1 MTSIKTLND
10 TTLLVPY
17 TSSGRSHKVIILPNG
32 ILTLLVSD
40 PSEDLASAAICVA
53 AGAHNDPDDIA
64 GLAHFCEH
72 LLLLGSKN
80 YPNTTEFHDLLT
92 KAGGRRNAF
101 TTGEQTAFFF
111 EVPSDAIHKDKVT
124 QEPLFNHLIAM
135 FADSIKAPTFPEA
148 MFEKEIYAID
158 NEHSANISKSGR
170 AFYHGLR
177 LISNPSH
184 PFHRFATGNYFTLN
198 DVPNMKQINVK
209 DRLQKYYTENYVA
222 DKMTLV
228 IRGSQSLNLLQK
240 LAVTNFGDIQTS
252 ADRSQKKSKLKILSK
267 SSSKNNVTEVKD
279 FKDYNVISTWNYKS
293 PIFTEAEKYHCIMI
307 NTKKSPVLR
316 LVFPTKESD
325 HPLSHLFQ
333 NAWCNILG
341 DEGDESL
348 DDVLKNKGYATGV
361 SAFVQQLAR
370 DDAVLVI
377 EIFLTVTGA
386 KKSSDVIS
394 MIMSDYKDIIFQDTN
409 TLANYLFDMESIDI
423 LNYLHQDSNTSPM
436 MEASSYA
443 KTLQKDMSTLKLK
456 NILKG
461 SGNWDSIYN
470 MGTPEGNRYWTQ
482 RALEFQ
488 EFIHLHFSL
497 KNMKILFMTDPK
509 LRYGLGKKIEIINED
524 TDKYFN
530 FEYAI
535 GKFTPSEYSKRC
547 GVQFK
552 MIGKNMFIPKYAQD
566 HNKLRSILEESSAK
580 SAIASLGYVTKNSW
594 SATDAVL
601 SQKTESFELWTKY
614 ESSKVFSSKVFL
626 SFDIVC
632 TNIEASPLNTM
643 NSEILAELFKL
654 RVAKQLYSSELLGY
668 TWSMS
673 ASLKGDVRFGFT
685 VAGFTDGVEYLLS
698 IVVDAF
704 KSLVNDRSFT
714 NDDFRKSRVA
724 VRSRYGELVQNTT
737 FGMAMVGLLVVL
749 EQKIW
754 ELEKRLEVLDD
765 IDVDDFKS
773 FLTAVK
779 SGPLFLRMFV
789 QGDFKSSDYYSITI
803 NQITG
808 HLDRNNAMPYNDPT
822 TILVPPG
829 ESFCI
834 TRDGPKEDPT
844 SSVCLFIQTGLRND
858 PYSKQMTN
866 IFGFLMSLTLVP
878 DLRFKK
884 QLGYVVLGGVRLLRG
899 TVGLHITVMSGT
911 FSPQYLTRAID
922 EYLSNM
928 EQQLIK
934 MSDDE
939 FIKDVIQAYVKTI
952 GKESQETG
960 GPESLT
966 SDMLPSVGSSN
977 PLGYGESMKIHGRL
991 RDLIFTDNYNP
1002 RGELDAVT
1010 TSRITKNEL
1019 MTFFHERIKPASKFR
1034 ASVAV
1039 MIKRSLSPEESRQM
1053 LMRLQ
1058 LEAFLKMNGLRISA
1072 DKLKELVEKSGGNPA
1087 YLMKDLFK
1095 HFMGQGESLR
1105 LCTVVLKEIFKHI
1118 GESMKHRDSSSVPVN
1133 QEKTKLSVEI
1143 TDISAF
1149 QSQNNVVRAG

>member
-198 DVPNMKQINVK
+198 DVPNMKKISVK

-279 FKDYNVISTWNYKS
+279 FKDYN
-293 PIFTEAEKYHCIMI
+293 
-307 NTKKSPVLR
+307 
-316 LVFPTKESD
+316 
-325 HPLSHLFQ
+325 
-333 NAWCNILG
+333 
-341 DEGDESL
+341 
-348 DDVLKNKGYATGV
+348 
-361 SAFVQQLAR
+361 
-370 DDAVLVI
+370 
-377 EIFLTVTGA
+377 
-386 KKSSDVIS
+386 
-394 MIMSDYKDIIFQDTN
+394 DIIFQDTN

-443 KTLQKDMSTLKLK
+443 KALQKDMSTLKLK

-754 ELEKRLEVLDD
+754 ELEERLEVLDD

-1019 MTFFHERIKPASKFR
+1019 MTFFHERIKPASKSR

-1039 MIKRSLSPEESRQM
+1039 MIKSSLSPEESRQM